1 MAEVNEI
8 SINQWL
14 DSLLARGVYG
24 FAKEELHQDISFY
37 SDIAIKRAL
46 SRLHS
51 F

>member
-37 SDIAIKRAL
+37 SDIAIKRVL